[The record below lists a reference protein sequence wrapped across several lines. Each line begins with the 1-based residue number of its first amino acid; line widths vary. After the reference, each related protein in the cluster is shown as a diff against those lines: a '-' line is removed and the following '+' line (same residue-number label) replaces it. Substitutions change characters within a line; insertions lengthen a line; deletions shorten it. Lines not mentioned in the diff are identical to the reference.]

1 MAGDAEIR
9 RIDSILELSNT
20 IVKGQELICQECLAI
35 GKMVMDKLAELQKK
49 KAQAEMIYREISGQV
64 AAKRHYYAANNTE
77 AYNLH
82 ALQEDLAGEEERLR
96 KAKQCLSIISLQVVT
111 CIGAADAMVTQT
123 KKFRLDSERV
133 LKSGH
138 KFLDS
143 LHYTISSYHD
153 QESSL

>member
-64 AAKRHYYAANNTE
+64 AAKRHYYAANNKFPTSVS
-77 AYNLH
+77 
-82 ALQEDLAGEEERLR
+82 AGGKTFTIPE
-96 KAKQCLSIISLQVVT
+96 
-111 CIGAADAMVTQT
+111 
-123 KKFRLDSERV
+123 
-133 LKSGH
+133 
-138 KFLDS
+138 FLYLMS
-143 LHYTISSYHD
+143 QAI
-153 QESSL
+153 